1 MPPGSVPLT
10 LSDSSVP
17 SGRFVSVIVA
27 DSMLA
32 SSTSVITASVSAI
45 GVAGPSSVK
54 LVA

>member
-1 MPPGSVPLT
+1 MT

-17 SGRFVSVIVA
+17 SGRFVRVIVA

-32 SSTSVITASVSAI
+32 SSTSVISTSVSAM
-45 GVAGPSSVK
+45 GTAPASSVK